1 VTMTQAL
8 SSGTLR
14 RRLME
19 RPPSPPPDTSPVEA
33 YRARILRYISSMVR
47 DAAEAEDVL
56 QEVMLRASRGYTE
69 LRAEEALTTWVFR
82 VATHACVDHLR
93 RRARRLPVE
102 TWTELDELVAYD
114 DSLPSLEQTV
124 ERQQMSSCVQRLL
137 GRLPDQYR
145 SVLILADLEG
155 LTAPEIGE
163 LLGLSLTTVKIRIH
177 RARRLLKQELEAG
190 CSFSCDE
197 RGVLVCEPKDES

>member
-1 VTMTQAL
+1 MD
-8 SSGTLR
+8 
-14 RRLME
+14 
-19 RPPSPPPDTSPVEA
+19 RPPPPLPDTSPVEA
-33 YRARILRYISSMVR
+33 NRARILRYISSMVR

-56 QEVMLRASRGYTE
+56 QEVMLRASRCYAD
-69 LRAEEALTTWVFR
+69 LRAEEALTSWLFR

-93 RRARRLPVE
+93 RRARRLPLE

-124 ERQQMSSCVQRLL
+124 ERQEMSSCVQRLL

-145 SVLILADLEG
+145 SVLILADLEA

-163 LLGLSLTTVKIRIH
+163 LLGLTLTTVKIRIH
-177 RARRLLKQELEAG
+177 RARALLRKGLEAG
-190 CSFSCDE
+190 CSFARDE

>member
-1 VTMTQAL
+1 VTMTQAIG
-8 SSGTLR
+8 SGNLAR
-14 RRLME
+14 RTMQ
-19 RPPSPPPDTSPVEA
+19 RPSSPPPDTSPVEA
-33 YRARILRYISSMVR
+33 HRARILRYVSSMVR

-56 QEVMLRASRGYTE
+56 QEVMLRASRGYAD
-69 LRAEEALTTWVFR
+69 LRAEEALTTWLYR

-124 ERQQMSSCVQRLL
+124 QREQMSSCVQRLL
-137 GRLPDQYR
+137 ERLPDQYR
-145 SVLILADLEG
+145 SVIILADLEG
-155 LTAPEIGE
+155 LTAAEIGE
-163 LLGLSLTTVKIRIH
+163 LLGLTLTTVKIRIH
-177 RARRLLKQELEAG
+177 RGRTLLRKELEAG

>member
-1 VTMTQAL
+1 
-8 SSGTLR
+8 
-14 RRLME
+14 
-19 RPPSPPPDTSPVEA
+19 
-33 YRARILRYISSMVR
+33 MVR
-47 DAAEAEDVL
+47 DPAEAEDVL
-56 QEVMLRASRGYTE
+56 QEAMLRASRGYAD
-69 LRAEEALTTWVFR
+69 LHAEEALTTWLYR

-114 DSLPSLEQTV
+114 DSLPSLEQTI
-124 ERQQMSSCVQRLL
+124 ERQEMSSCVQRLL

-163 LLGLSLTTVKIRIH
+163 LLGLTLTTVKIRIH
-177 RARRLLKQELEAG
+177 RARTLLRKELEAG

-197 RGVLVCEPKDES
+197 RGVLVCEPKRES